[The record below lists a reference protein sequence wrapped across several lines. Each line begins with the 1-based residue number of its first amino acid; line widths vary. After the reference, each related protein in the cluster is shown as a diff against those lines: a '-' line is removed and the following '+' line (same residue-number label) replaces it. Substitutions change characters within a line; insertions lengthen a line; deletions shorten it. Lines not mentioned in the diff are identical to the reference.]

1 MAQDLAALGPAL
13 KGRRVVI
20 SITPTLFT
28 YGDELEE
35 YYIGN
40 YSRLHAYELILSPYL
55 SMRLKSAAAQRMLNY
70 PKTLQSDPLIQFTLN
85 HMADNS
91 IQSQILYDMIWPLG
105 EFQTEVMRLQ
115 DHAEVVLYI
124 RSHHIDPNVQHI
136 SQKIDWASD
145 FSDALTE
152 EKMHTLSNPYGI
164 ENSIWEGSQ
173 IRTEVL
179 PSIPGS
185 SDPKFLQFLQMA
197 KEWPDFEI
205 LLDVLQELG
214 AKPLILSRPINARF
228 WEAVGVSEQAQN
240 VYYVK
245 LERHCQSVS
254 YAIGG
259 LSAIPDGHLL

>member
-1 MAQDLAALGPAL
+1 M
-13 KGRRVVI
+13 I

-55 SMRLKSAAAQRMLNY
+55 SMRLKSAAAQRMLNH

-164 ENSIWEGSQ
+164 EDSNMGG
-173 IRTEVL
+173 VL
-179 PSIPGS
+179 
-185 SDPKFLQFLQMA
+185 K
-197 KEWPDFEI
+197 
-205 LLDVLQELG
+205 
-214 AKPLILSRPINARF
+214 
-228 WEAVGVSEQAQN
+228 SEQKCCLLFQDQAIQSFYISCRWPKNGRISKSSWTFCKSWAQS
-240 VYYVK
+240 
-245 LERHCQSVS
+245 R
-254 YAIGG
+254 
-259 LSAIPDGHLL
+259 